1 MRVSSKLTF
10 SDELFIPQFPVA
22 GVLTSKQSH
31 PKTQLRFLWSGL
43 GYHGLHPC
51 GSSDVNSPMTLSL
64 VDLWISMVVAPS
76 VCLITPWGRF
86 STWPIVFNG
95 LKSSPRNGVG
105 GSWQM
110 ISVTQIIYE
119 TLENLAITWRLP
131 FISGLK
137 LVPFKTQ
144 LLVSCCLRIHPRYC
158 LFFLH
163 LKSNKSIDVYKSI
176 LTLIYLRSIPN
187 FGLFTVIYAIC
198 LFFHQSTKI
207 MEKHRVVATLFEVW
221 VLSLVSFSCFC
232 FSQLKHKVWTST
244 VHILKIVCCAFNEL
258 VMVPKQ
264 AWGSLV
270 ALFVI
275 VSVVPPMMPHQIHPY
290 GKFLEKRP
298 CATNLETASQSLNV
312 SNVARTIDWFP
323 DGVAF
328 DERPPWD
335 LPDGSAVRVISGTK
349 AAVHCNFSC
358 RKTTVCTRNETKQT
372 VSYRLEQK
380 MQHANADQTLSFQ
393 QSGWTRQTLFS
404 TQPIEHVLQS

>member
-1 MRVSSKLTF
+1 MKHSISAELLGTVGWYRTHFWFVSGWLLVLSLTNNSFRTYVLLCPSILCESMRVSSKLTF
-10 SDELFIPQFPVA
+10 SDELVIPQFPVA

-110 ISVTQIIYE
+110 ISVTYQ
-119 TLENLAITWRLP
+119 T
-131 FISGLK
+131 
-137 LVPFKTQ
+137 
-144 LLVSCCLRIHPRYC
+144 
-158 LFFLH
+158 
-163 LKSNKSIDVYKSI
+163 
-176 LTLIYLRSIPN
+176 
-187 FGLFTVIYAIC
+187 
-198 LFFHQSTKI
+198 
-207 MEKHRVVATLFEVW
+207 EVQ
-221 VLSLVSFSCFC
+221 F
-232 FSQLKHKVWTST
+232 VWS
-244 VHILKIVCCAFNEL
+244 
-258 VMVPKQ
+258 
-264 AWGSLV
+264 
-270 ALFVI
+270 
-275 VSVVPPMMPHQIHPY
+275 
-290 GKFLEKRP
+290 
-298 CATNLETASQSLNV
+298 
-312 SNVARTIDWFP
+312 VARKLLCIAIFL
-323 DGVAF
+323 V
-328 DERPPWD
+328 E
-335 LPDGSAVRVISGTK
+335 
-349 AAVHCNFSC
+349 
-358 RKTTVCTRNETKQT
+358 KQRFAQEMKLNT